1 MRLWPVLFGVITTTR
16 SPRGIIW
23 AEDECR
29 SNNSFTDNIFG
40 LRLLRASHVLPT
52 QLSAASL
59 APPASMIQVQHLTKT
74 YEDLRRGRFRA
85 VDHVSFTVRPG
96 EIFGLLGPN
105 GAGKTTVLR
114 ILSTVLRPTSGIATI
129 DGYDVAHE
137 PAEVRRRI
145 GFVSN
150 NTAIYDRMTAWEMVE
165 YFGRLH
171 GMASD
176 ALTERLEKLFDQLR
190 MNEFRDVPGGKM
202 STGMRQK
209 VSIARALVH
218 DPPVLIFDE
227 ATLGLDVLVARNLL
241 GVIRELRDA
250 GKCLIFSTH
259 IMSEVERLCDRIAI
273 MHQGR
278 ILDSGTLDELTQR
291 HQETDFEE
299 LFFSLLSSHE
309 DATHTIDVQGMEVAQ

>member
-1 MRLWPVLFGVITTTR
+1 
-16 SPRGIIW
+16 
-23 AEDECR
+23 
-29 SNNSFTDNIFG
+29 
-40 LRLLRASHVLPT
+40 
-52 QLSAASL
+52 
-59 APPASMIQVQHLTKT
+59 MIHVQHLTKT
-74 YEDLRRGRFRA
+74 YDDLSRGKFVA
-85 VDHVSFTVRPG
+85 VDRISFSVKPG

-114 ILSTVLRPTSGIATI
+114 ILSTVLSSTSGIATVA
-129 DGYDVAHE
+129 GFDVEAD

-171 GMASD
+171 GMPKKELKD
-176 ALTERLEKLFDQLR
+176 RVETLFEQLR
-190 MNEFRDVPGGKM
+190 MNEFRDTPGAKM
-202 STGMRQK
+202 STGMKQK
-209 VSIARALVH
+209 VSIARAMVH

-241 GVIRELRDA
+241 AIIRDLRES

-273 MHQGR
+273 MHRGI
-278 ILDSGTLDELTQR
+278 ILDSGTLSELRTR
-291 HQETDFEE
+291 HNEDDFEE
-299 LFFSLLSSHE
+299 LFFGLLSKHE
-309 DATHTIDVQGMEVAQ
+309 SNEPGNSESKKHSEDMTAASYQTAHDYDGGIL

>member
-1 MRLWPVLFGVITTTR
+1 
-16 SPRGIIW
+16 
-23 AEDECR
+23 
-29 SNNSFTDNIFG
+29 
-40 LRLLRASHVLPT
+40 
-52 QLSAASL
+52 
-59 APPASMIQVQHLTKT
+59 MIQVQHLTKT

-85 VDHVSFTVRPG
+85 VDRVSFTVRPG

-114 ILSTVLRPTSGIATI
+114 ILSTVLRPSSGIATI

-150 NTAIYDRMTAWEMVE
+150 NTGIYDRMTAWEMVE

-171 GMASD
+171 GMTSAT
-176 ALTERLEKLFDQLR
+176 LNERLDKLFEQLR

-241 GVIRELRDA
+241 GVIRELREA

-278 ILDSGTLDELTQR
+278 ILDSGTMAELTGR
-291 HQETDFEE
+291 HNQVDFEE

-309 DATHTIDVQGMEVAQ
+309 DDIHTNDGNEMEVVQ